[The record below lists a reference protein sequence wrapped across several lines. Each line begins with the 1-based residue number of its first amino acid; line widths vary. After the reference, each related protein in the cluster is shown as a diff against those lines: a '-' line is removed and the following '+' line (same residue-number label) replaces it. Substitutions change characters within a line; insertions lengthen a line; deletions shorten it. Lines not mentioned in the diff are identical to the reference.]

1 MNGVINVYKEAGMTS
16 FDVVARLRKILNTRK
31 IGHAGTLDPDAVGV
45 LPVCVGNATKLCDML
60 TDETKEYVAVLR
72 LGISTDTQDTTGRI
86 LSRDTSVLKTLSD
99 KEIKD
104 TIMGFV
110 GSIEQVPPMYSAL
123 KVNGKKLYE
132 LAREGIE
139 VQRKARKITI
149 EEIEILDIPQ
159 QELDGLH
166 NISIEENDPEAVNG
180 IHKILKLRVV
190 CSKGTYIR
198 TLCHDIGSKLGCGGC
213 MQHLERTRVG
223 RFTLQDAYTLEEIGT
238 IKDEGGIDS
247 IIIPVD
253 IIFDKY
259 RSLYVLKDGMKLLRN
274 GNKIPPELIREYDAD
289 KVNGG
294 FEPGCSYRIY
304 GDDGLFYGIF
314 DYHSARKC
322 FSPVK
327 IFMPEA

>member
-31 IGHAGTLDPDAVGV
+31 IGHTGTLDPDAVGV

-72 LGISTDTQDTTGRI
+72 LGISTDTQDTSGKVLT
-86 LSRDTSVLKTLSD
+86 RDSSVLKSLSD

-104 TIMGFV
+104 AIMSFV

-139 VQRKARKITI
+139 VERKARKITI
-149 EEIEILDIPQ
+149 EEIEILDIPDN
-159 QELDGLH
+159 ELESLH
-166 NISIEENDPEAVNG
+166 NISLGENGLYKV
-180 IHKILKLRVV
+180 LKLRVV

-198 TLCHDIGSKLGCGGC
+198 TLCHDIGKKLGCGGC

-223 RFTLQDAYTLEEIGT
+223 RFALEDAYTLDEIST
-238 IKDEGGIDS
+238 IKEEGGLSS
-247 IIIPVD
+247 IMIPVD
-253 IIFDKY
+253 MIFDKY
-259 RSLYVLKDGMKLLRN
+259 PAVYVLADGMKLLRN
-274 GNKIPPELIREYDAD
+274 GNKIPPELMREYDAD
-289 KVNGG
+289 MANGG
-294 FEPGCSYRIY
+294 FTPGGNYRVY
-304 GDDGLFYGIF
+304 GDDGSFYGIF
-314 DYHSARKC
+314 DYHSVRKC
-322 FSPVK
+322 FAPVK
-327 IFMPEA
+327 IFMPE

>member
-31 IGHAGTLDPDAVGV
+31 IGHTGTLDPDAVGV
-45 LPVCVGNATKLCDML
+45 LPVCVGNATKLVDML
-60 TDETKEYVAVLR
+60 TDETKEYVAILR
-72 LGISTDTQDTTGRI
+72 LGISTDTQDTTGKV
-86 LSRDTSVLKTLSD
+86 LSRDTSVLNTLSD
-99 KEIKD
+99 KEIRD

-139 VQRKARKITI
+139 VERKARKITI
-149 EEIEILDIPQ
+149 EEIEILDIPEE
-159 QELDGLH
+159 ELDGLH
-166 NISIEENDPEAVNG
+166 NIPLEEAVPEAGNG
-180 IHKILKLRVV
+180 LHKILKIRVV

-198 TLCHDIGSKLGCGGC
+198 TLCHDIGKKLGCGGC

-223 RFTLQDAYTLEEIGT
+223 RFALEDAYTLDEIST
-238 IKDEGGIDS
+238 IKEEGGLSS

-259 RSLYVLKDGMKLLRN
+259 SAVYVLEEGMKLLKN
-274 GNKIPPELIREYDAD
+274 GNKIPPELMREYEES
-289 KVNGG
+289 KPNGG
-294 FEPGCSYRIY
+294 FMPGGNYRVY

-314 DYHSARKC
+314 DYHSVRKC
-322 FSPVK
+322 FAPVK
-327 IFMPEA
+327 IFMPE